1 MLILVLAMLVGGTI
15 GSSSGGIK
23 VFRAMIALLMLLF
36 FLRRSA
42 MPPHAVAA
50 FRFARR
56 PMDLEDLQRV
66 LLTVMLFVLTVIG
79 CWLAFLAFGY
89 PPLES
94 LFEVSSAIATVGLS
108 SGITSE
114 ALEPQLKAVLCAGM
128 WLGRLEVFAML
139 VLLYPPTWFG
149 PRADN

>member
-1 MLILVLAMLVGGTI
+1 
-15 GSSSGGIK
+15 
-23 VFRAMIALLMLLF
+23 
-36 FLRRSA
+36 
-42 MPPHAVAA
+42 
-50 FRFARR
+50 
-56 PMDLEDLQRV
+56 
-66 LLTVMLFVLTVIG
+66 MLFVLTVIG

-149 PRADN
+149 PRTDS